1 LIENTSAP
9 APTIII
15 VDDDTELLKLI
26 ALLLQRI
33 QANAITMPDGAS
45 ALNYL
50 SSTVPDLI
58 ILDLMLPDIDGLDVL
73 RTVRRMR
80 HLDRVPVLI
89 LTARADSECV
99 RQGLDLGA
107 DSYITKPYVA
117 NNLLDRVRLL
127 LSTGHQPRRPTPPP
141 TA

>member
-1 LIENTSAP
+1 M
-9 APTIII
+9 
-15 VDDDTELLKLI
+15 
-26 ALLLQRI
+26 LLQRI
-33 QANAITMPDGAS
+33 RAETITVPDGAS
-45 ALNYL
+45 ALTYL
-50 SSTVPDLI
+50 NSTVPDLI

-73 RTVRRMR
+73 RMIRRMP
-80 HLDRVPVLI
+80 HLDHIPVLI
-89 LTARADSECV
+89 LTARADSEYV

-141 TA
+141 TV